1 MYLALKGKSIC
12 LVFGKFM
19 ENLREN
25 VKEDV
30 MEKKKDLK
38 PKNYF
43 LYHFK
48 LV

>member
-1 MYLALKGKSIC
+1 MLGFWKIY
-12 LVFGKFM
+12 GKF
-19 ENLREN
+19 ERKCERRR
-25 VKEDV
+25 DG
-30 MEKKKDLK
+30 KKKDLK